1 MAISLEYCSV
11 SCNRTPHAINWEPS
25 GDRLAFA
32 TDKSIAIAE
41 TIQGGTLY
49 VKHTLHGH
57 NEKVNCVRWVA
68 GRGGRVDTI
77 TRELISGSVDKTI
90 RVWRESNNEFECI
103 DVLTSHTDAVTCL
116 TVDRTHKGVWVF
128 STGSDSNV
136 MVWLRSRDE
145 DKFSLCQTI
154 SFGRGFVFSLDSYQL
169 PGAST
174 NLLLACGGDDGK
186 ISCFAQENDK
196 FIKVITLSG
205 HTDWIRDV
213 SITEDASD
221 VLIASSSQDTY
232 IRLWRLKE
240 EDHETQ
246 SGNGEK
252 LSLKGNKFK
261 IHMDSSCK
269 SSTDGNTTSTES
281 SSGRVGCYSVTLEAV
296 LCGHDDWVYSCRW
309 SPAAYPSEPLSLL
322 SASMDKTMILWRVC
336 PDSGV
341 WLEQVRLGDV
351 GGNSLGL
358 YGGIFGKGSDT
369 VLAHGYQGSLHLWRR
384 VQSRDGGTTELW
396 QPLASPSGH
405 FGSVEDCCWDPE
417 GRYLLSVGSDQSTR
431 LHAPWRRGRR
441 EDKDEVS
448 SWHELARPQIHG
460 YDMTCIT
467 SLSPLLIAT
476 GADEKVLRVFAA
488 PRNFIDNLSRVSG
501 VTVKDSG
508 TRVGGDVPLGAS
520 IPALGLSNKAVFT
533 TASYDKNETDLASA
547 KNSFSSEV
555 PVFSDIELSGPPIE
569 EHLLQNTL
577 WPETQKLYGHSY
589 ELYSIAS
596 NGRYIASACKASQA
610 EYASIRIWDSL
621 SWMQVALLT
630 KHSLTVTQL
639 SFSHSGNRLLA
650 VSRDRLWS
658 LWQFDTLS
666 DGGAT
671 SDERLSVN
679 CVSVMDKNTKA
690 HTRIIW
696 SCSWSHDD
704 VCFATASRDRKV
716 CIWSDGHSVLDNPI
730 NCGGGWTLA
739 AKPFELSQ
747 SVTAIDFAPFSYQ
760 KGKYVLA
767 AGLETGSL
775 SLLSFSIENGAWS
788 ELAKLHPFMC
798 HTSTVRRIQWQP
810 GGSEDDC
817 LLATC
822 STDQSL
828 RLFRVNLGLIQSK
841 EL

>member
-1 MAISLEYCSV
+1 MKHVFNVNGIESSPNILRILQTRGIKMAISLEYCSV

-41 TIQGGTLY
+41 TIQ
-49 VKHTLHGH
+49 
-57 NEKVNCVRWVA
+57 
-68 GRGGRVDTI
+68 
-77 TRELISGSVDKTI
+77 
-90 RVWRESNNEFECI
+90 FECI

-213 SITEDASD
+213 SITEDGIKHLISASD

-666 DGGAT
+666 DG
-671 SDERLSVN
+671 
-679 CVSVMDKNTKA
+679 K
-690 HTRIIW
+690 
-696 SCSWSHDD
+696 
-704 VCFATASRDRKV
+704 
-716 CIWSDGHSVLDNPI
+716 
-730 NCGGGWTLA
+730 
-739 AKPFELSQ
+739 
-747 SVTAIDFAPFSYQ
+747 
-760 KGKYVLA
+760 
-767 AGLETGSL
+767 
-775 SLLSFSIENGAWS
+775 
-788 ELAKLHPFMC
+788 C
-798 HTSTVRRIQWQP
+798 HY
-810 GGSEDDC
+810 
-817 LLATC
+817 
-822 STDQSL
+822 
-828 RLFRVNLGLIQSK
+828 
-841 EL
+841 